1 MLPVDERFKGIRKI
15 GTKSKWTQ
23 DFYHSVLAAS
33 WPVFFLFYS
42 LSFLFFNFVFA
53 VLYYLIPGSV
63 AGTDRSLWHLFCFSV
78 QTFTTIGY
86 GVFTPGSDAGHLLV
100 LIESILSVFVTALLT
115 GLIFSKFSR
124 PSARIIFSKNV
135 LINNYDGKRTLSL
148 RMGNLRANQI
158 VEAQVRVVI
167 LKSYKTIEGE
177 NSRRQIDL
185 NLISNSS
192 LFFALSWSVM
202 HIIDE
207 SSPLYGLTAEDF
219 KTQNIEIGVS
229 VIGYDATFDQTIH
242 ANVMYE
248 PSDVIFDR
256 YFADL
261 FTLSGNKVV
270 SLNYDKFHDLKA

>member
-1 MLPVDERFKGIRKI
+1 
-15 GTKSKWTQ
+15 
-23 DFYHSVLAAS
+23 
-33 WPVFFLFYS
+33 
-42 LSFLFFNFVFA
+42 
-53 VLYYLIPGSV
+53 
-63 AGTDRSLWHLFCFSV
+63 
-78 QTFTTIGY
+78 
-86 GVFTPGSDAGHLLV
+86 
-100 LIESILSVFVTALLT
+100 
-115 GLIFSKFSR
+115 
-124 PSARIIFSKNV
+124 
-135 LINNYDGKRTLSL
+135 
-148 RMGNLRANQI
+148 MGNLRANQI

-177 NSRRQIDL
+177 TSRRQIDL
-185 NLISNSS
+185 NLIRNSS